1 MPELDCTCF
10 FLYILTAFNK
20 QCIMEI
26 IVKEGRNTY
35 SALLEEN
42 VSVNETIDEILY
54 LMSIVFSEE
63 QVNQA
68 VSDIAMKLV

>member
-1 MPELDCTCF
+1 
-10 FLYILTAFNK
+10 
-20 QCIMEI
+20 MEI